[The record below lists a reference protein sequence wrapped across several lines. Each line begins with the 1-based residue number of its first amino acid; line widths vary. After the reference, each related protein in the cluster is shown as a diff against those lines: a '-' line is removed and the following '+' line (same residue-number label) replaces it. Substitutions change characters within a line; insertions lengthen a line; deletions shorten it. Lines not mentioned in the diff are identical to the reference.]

1 MAFTPAHQFVA
12 AEPESPR
19 KMIFTSGQA
28 VRICATII
36 RISVKLPNEAS
47 WLASLKRAENV
58 FSTEH
63 VQRQIAVTVVIAVKE
78 PAFLMPVQRIVGRV
92 EIEDDL
98 LGWRSVRL

>member
-1 MAFTPAHQFVA
+1 MPA
-12 AEPESPR
+12 AED
-19 KMIFTSGQA
+19 
-28 VRICATII
+28 
-36 RISVKLPNEAS
+36 
-47 WLASLKRAENV
+47 
-58 FSTEH
+58 